1 MSLNQ
6 PVDEC
11 GSDGLL
17 YFCLMV
23 HVRWVNFPL
32 QFWFYHILLDWV
44 AVLGHMVHIVQ
55 CLPITFHHLFNYL
68 VIPSLGHRLQL
79 LVYWDLGQLFR
90 RSRSQRVWRLFR
102 VRVIFSCWVYRSH
115 SGVGS
120 SRLLR
125 EVFALAHLI
134 KPWSDYHWGMCE
146 LLGLVSIAW
155 KGRVSNPILEGLL
168 VEVAQGSW
176 LSQHLILDSHVVY
189 VRLVICNKLCWLL
202 ISEDKNNLQNKK
214 FILTASGFLLW
225 Y

>member
-1 MSLNQ
+1 MGLNQ
-6 PVDEC
+6 PVDER
-11 GSDGLL
+11 GSHCLL

-32 QFWFYHILLDWV
+32 QFWFYHILLNRV
-44 AVLGHMVHIVQ
+44 AVLRHMVHIVQ

-68 VIPSLGHRLQL
+68 VIPSLWHRLQL
-79 LVYWDLGQLFR
+79 LVYRDLRQLFR

-102 VRVIFSCWVYRSH
+102 VRVIFSCWVHRSR

-125 EVFALAHLI
+125 EGLALAHLI

-155 KGRVSNPILEGLL
+155 KGWVSYPILEGLL

-176 LSQHLILDSHVVY
+176 LSQHLALDSHVVY
-189 VRLVICNKLCWLL
+189 VRLIIRHDLCWLL
-202 ISEDKNNLQNKK
+202 LYENR
-214 FILTASGFLLW
+214 
-225 Y
+225 